1 MALMITD
8 PSKWAGAW
16 GTRVGQSGDKWAGN
30 YVAAGPA
37 IFQKAA
43 DSVGTW
49 QAAVASQLA
58 ADRFQTGLRNV
69 NFAQVQAT
77 VTGAGKMKY
86 TSAGSTKQAKY
97 AAFAQIFGPKLSSIV
112 QNLPPR
118 GPRGSAQNR
127 TRLNQLLDNVQA
139 TRGTN

>member
-1 MALMITD
+1 MAITD

-16 GTRVGQSGDKWAGN
+16 GAGVSRSGDKWATD

-43 DSVGTW
+43 ASVGNW
-49 QAAVASQLA
+49 QAAVSSQLA
-58 ADRFQTGLRNV
+58 ANAYVNGLQSV
-69 NFAQVQAT
+69 NFAVVTAT
-77 VTGAGKMKY
+77 VQGAGKTKY
-86 TSAGSTKQAKY
+86 TSSGTTKQQNY
-97 AAFAQIFGPKLSSIV
+97 AGFAQIFGPKLASIV

-118 GPRGSAQNR
+118 GPRGSVENR
-127 TRLNQLLDNVQA
+127 TRLTQLLDQVQA

>member
-1 MALMITD
+1 MAIQD
-8 PSKWAGAW
+8 PSKWAGSW
-16 GTRVGQSGDKWAGN
+16 GTGVGRSGDKWATQ

-43 DSVGTW
+43 AAVGDW
-49 QAAVASQLA
+49 QAAVSSQMA
-58 ADRFQTGLRNV
+58 ADAFTRGLNAV

-77 VTGAGKMKY
+77 VTGAGKTKY
-86 TSAGSTKQAKY
+86 TSSGSTKQAKY
-97 AAFAQIFGPKLSSIV
+97 AAFAQIFGPKLQMIV
-112 QNLPPR
+112 TNLPPR

-127 TRLNQLLDNVQA
+127 TRLNQLLDAVQA